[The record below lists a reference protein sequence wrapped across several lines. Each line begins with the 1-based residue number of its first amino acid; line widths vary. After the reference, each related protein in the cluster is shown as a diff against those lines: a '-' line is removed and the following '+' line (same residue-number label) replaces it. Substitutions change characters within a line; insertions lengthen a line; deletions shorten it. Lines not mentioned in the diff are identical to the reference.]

1 MRRWLATI
9 VLLALV
15 SAGSWFLATKVQ
27 SPDQVAAQAQAPSP
41 APVTAQLSRGYLH
54 GPVSLSVQAAP
65 ERVLTVT
72 APTEVTGVV
81 TGAERAAGEAVSSG
95 SVLLRINGRP
105 VFLLAGAFA
114 LYRDVQPGDSGD
126 DVTAIQAALQAAG
139 YATGRDRTGVYGAGT
154 QAAVRRMYKA
164 AGFTAPESSVA
175 AATSAPSDGS
185 TPAPTA
191 TPAPGV
197 AVLRA
202 EVWTVD
208 GLPSTVQTV
217 APVGTQLAA
226 DTVVATLGTGATVLT
241 ATVPATSVGA
251 LAVGAT
257 ATFTDDGGAAGTAT
271 VATIGPASDATQSTV
286 VLGATGA
293 VTAGSTY
300 VVSVENP
307 AAESA
312 PSLLAPVAAVVT
324 RGGRSFVY
332 VDDGAAFRE
341 VEVTVTGSLGGVA
354 GIVPVN
360 GDDTLAD
367 TAEVRIG

>member
-202 EVWTVD
+202 EVWTV
-208 GLPSTVQTV
+208 